1 MSEQTDPDFLV
12 EVLTIFAK
20 ADSHDT
26 LIWWPKPNG
35 LELWARVSDVFAW
48 GGSDAEAIT
57 PERLPVLRQ
66 ALADATE
73 AGSGGWIAELYAARI
88 RGMRP
93 QGAAYPTTAAMQ
105 TLLNACG
112 PARPLGLGN
121 PKPIPAADGSSR

>member
-1 MSEQTDPDFLV
+1 MTDYDFLV

-26 LIWWPKPNG
+26 LIWWPG
-35 LELWARVSDVFAW
+35 HSGIELWANVSDVFAW

-66 ALADATE
+66 AHADLVA
-73 AGSGGWIAELYAARI
+73 AGSTAWLAELYAARI

-93 QGAAYPTTAAMQ
+93 QGAAYPTIPAVQA
-105 TLLNACG
+105 LLNACG
-112 PARPLGLGN
+112 PARAIGLGN
-121 PKPIPAADGSSR
+121 PKPIPAAEPTP